1 MSSRALLEGSD
12 SESDGEGKNEDD
24 TDSNMPSKNFAILL
38 VEKFIYEDSD
48 KNFYLEEALKHKG
61 EVQCIPINVILYR
74 SYIISLFIFL
84 IRFRV
89 DAIR

>member
-61 EVQCIPINVILYR
+61 IVPFYLQGLVYFHKTERCSNDH
-74 SYIISLFIFL
+74 ISLFIFL
-84 IRFRV
+84 IRF
-89 DAIR
+89 